1 MKIKLEALKIL
12 LDAYVEMNRM
22 GACEVGEK
30 SHALW
35 HSTAFIKQQI
45 REIVKLIKELEEF

>member
-1 MKIKLEALKIL
+1 MKMKLEALKLL

-22 GACEVGEK
+22 KSCEIGEK

-35 HSTAFIKQQI
+35 NSTEFIK
-45 REIVKLIKELEEF
+45 REIRQITNLIRDLEEY